1 MIQLKIKFLNTRKD
15 ILVFTFTKATPE
27 KRSYLLCLRKLTMVE
42 HLEVAGLFLTEQ
54 QHNERVDEQYDCS
67 HLIQFNGNTIGT
79 LKYKIWGSH
88 IEIMQLQIHP
98 NHQNKGYGRGVIEQV
113 IKTAKLKPIRLTV
126 LKNNPAKAL
135 YTRLGFKVTGEDNYE
150 CHMQTQPIN
159 N

>member
-1 MIQLKIKFLNTRKD
+1 
-15 ILVFTFTKATPE
+15 
-27 KRSYLLCLRKLTMVE
+27 MVE

-67 HLIQFNGNTIGT
+67 HLIQFNGEAIGT

-113 IKTAKLKPIRLTV
+113 IMFGIIL
-126 LKNNPAKAL
+126 PA
-135 YTRLGFKVTGEDNYE
+135 TGWWFSFFAISAIWSLVAGAFS
-150 CHMQTQPIN
+150 T
-159 N
+159 

>member
-1 MIQLKIKFLNTRKD
+1 
-15 ILVFTFTKATPE
+15 
-27 KRSYLLCLRKLTMVE
+27 MVE
-42 HLEVAGLFLTEQ
+42 HLENAGLFLTEQ

-67 HLIQFNGNTIGT
+67 HLIQFNGDILGT

-113 IKTAKLKPIRLTV
+113 IKTAKLKPIKLTV

-135 YTRLGFKVTGEDNYE
+135 YTRLGFKITEEDNYE
-150 CHMQTQPIN
+150 YHMQTQPIN

>member
-1 MIQLKIKFLNTRKD
+1 MVFKFIKAAYSDRG
-15 ILVFTFTKATPE
+15 
-27 KRSYLLCLRKLTMVE
+27 YLLSLRKLTMVE
-42 HLEVAGLFLTEQ
+42 HLENAGLFLTGQ

-67 HLIQFNGNTIGT
+67 HLIQFNGDILGT

-113 IKTAKLKPIRLTV
+113 IKTAKLKPIKLTV

-135 YTRLGFKVTGEDNYE
+135 YTRLGFKITEEDNYE
-150 CHMQTQPIN
+150 YHMQTQPIN

>member
-1 MIQLKIKFLNTRKD
+1 MVFKFIKAAYSDRD
-15 ILVFTFTKATPE
+15 
-27 KRSYLLCLRKLTMVE
+27 YLLSLRKLTMVE
-42 HLEVAGLFLTEQ
+42 HLENAGLFLTEQ

-67 HLIQFNGNTIGT
+67 HLIQFNGDILGT

-113 IKTAKLKPIRLTV
+113 IKTAKLKPIKLTV

-135 YTRLGFKVTGEDNYE
+135 YTRLGFKITEEDNYE
-150 CHMQTQPIN
+150 YHMQTQPIN